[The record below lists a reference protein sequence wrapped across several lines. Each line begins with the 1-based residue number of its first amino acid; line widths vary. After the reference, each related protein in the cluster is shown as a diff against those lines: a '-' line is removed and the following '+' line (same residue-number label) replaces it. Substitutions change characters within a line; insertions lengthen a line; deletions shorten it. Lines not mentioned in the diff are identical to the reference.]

1 MPFTFSQIETK
12 NLAKE
17 DLCITD
23 LRDAP
28 VRGRKKT
35 TFRLAQQNMLAYTF
49 PNFIPGFAESGI
61 NGMPYREL
69 IDRPLDNALKE
80 GDLLYG
86 VDFKVEGNAKSKVAG
101 DVYEKIS
108 SAVLWNAAAW
118 WNRFM
123 VGDSWPSK
131 PKYARPNVKPSPPA
145 RQVAI
150 LNLPREYDWVRLLE
164 PGARDQINE
173 LRNGLDGKG
182 FGLPTSTPDLAVVVL
197 PEEWRDNDLWRT
209 PLPDLKRPS
218 QAILDSAPKY
228 VEGYVSAGEIILAIA
243 FKSSLRSDR
252 LYQPLYE
259 ANVMQLLLE
268 GHLNA
273 PKVEFEV
280 HTLESAGTNAKVT
293 YTAASLY
300 AVAKNDP
307 DVHRAV
313 RELYQPPN
321 AGDLVKRMFSF
332 LNERM
337 ALVPA

>member
-1 MPFTFSQIETK
+1 VPFTFSQVETK
-12 NLAKE
+12 KLAKA
-17 DLCITD
+17 DLCIED
-23 LRDAP
+23 LRNSP
-28 VRGRKKT
+28 IPGRKT

-49 PNFIPGFAESGI
+49 PDFIPGFAESGI
-61 NGMPYREL
+61 NSMPYREL
-69 IDRPLDNALKE
+69 IDRPLNNALKE
-80 GDLLYG
+80 GELLYG
-86 VDFKVEGNAKSKVAG
+86 VDFKVDGNAKSKVAG
-101 DVYEKIS
+101 DVYELIS

-123 VGDSWPSK
+123 VGDSWLSK
-131 PKYARPNVKPSPPA
+131 PKYARPTVKPSPS

-150 LNLPREYDWVRLLE
+150 LNLPRNYDWVRLLE
-164 PGARDQINE
+164 PSARDKINK
-173 LRNGLDGKG
+173 LRQGLDGQG

-197 PEEWRDNDLWRT
+197 PKELREDDLWRT
-209 PLPDLKRPS
+209 PLPDLKRPA
-218 QAILDSAPKY
+218 QAILAGAPPY
-228 VEGYVSAGEIILAIA
+228 LEGRVSAGEIILAIA

-268 GHLNA
+268 GHLGA

-337 ALVPA
+337 TLVSP

>member
-1 MPFTFSQIETK
+1 VSFTFSQLETRK
-12 NLAKE
+12 LAKE

-28 VRGRKKT
+28 VRGRKT

-49 PNFIPGFAESGI
+49 PNFIPGFAEPGI

-69 IDRPLDNALKE
+69 IDRPLVNALNE

-86 VDFKVEGNAKSKVAG
+86 VDFKVDSNAKSKVAG
-101 DVYEKIS
+101 DVYEVIS

-123 VGDSWPSK
+123 LGEQWLAK
-131 PKYARPNVKPSPPA
+131 PKYARPVVKPHPA
-145 RQVAI
+145 RQIAI

-164 PGARDQINE
+164 PNARSEVNKI
-173 LRNGLDGKG
+173 RKGLEEKG
-182 FGLPTSTPDLAVVVL
+182 LGLPTSTPDLAVVVL
-197 PEEWRDNDLWRT
+197 PEELRDDELWRT
-209 PLPDLKRPS
+209 PLADLKRPS
-218 QAILDSAPKY
+218 QATLAAAPQY
-228 VEGYVSAGEIILAIA
+228 VEGRVSAGEIILAIA

-268 GHLNA
+268 GYLGA

-280 HTLESAGTNAKVT
+280 HTLDRTGTNALVT

-300 AVAKNDP
+300 AVAKGDP

-313 RELYQPPN
+313 RELYLPPT
-321 AGDLVKRMFSF
+321 AGDLVRRMFTF

-337 ALVPA
+337 ALIPT